1 MMCACRA
8 GRKRAGAD
16 TKIIRPCSCPR
27 DGPDRQCWLCF
38 WGTVGKCLPVLAVL
52 SPTPKDKSRTH
63 AARHSIT
70 SATPR
75 SCRPNCEQHDAGRE
89 IRWLV
94 KQGRRWAGGGRRYTG
109 KHRTQAR
116 CSAPQLQQER
126 DGHQPQTTEETAT
139 GGGNGQACRHAGA
152 CTGGGSAARAG
163 WWPDSQTPGTQGPA
177 RGGAARRH
185 STT

>member
-1 MMCACRA
+1 MCACRA